1 MNYCDITGG
10 NMIVLRKAVE
20 RGYAQHGWLESWHS
34 FSFADYRDQEHVHYG
49 PLRVIS
55 VA

>member
-1 MNYCDITGG
+1 
-10 NMIVLRKAVE
+10 MIVLRKADE
-20 RGYAQHGWLESWHS
+20 RGYATQGWLESWHS
-34 FSFADYRDQEHVHYG
+34 FSFADYRDQEHVNFG